1 MSTRTVGT
9 NTALLVVDVQ
19 NAVVARA
26 HRRNETV
33 RVIADLV
40 ERARQG
46 NVPVVWVQHHDDQL
60 AKDSHDWQIV
70 PELIPNDDEIIVHKS
85 YNDAF
90 EETDLEKHL
99 DQLGVGS
106 LVVTGA
112 QTEWC
117 IRSTLHGAIAR
128 GYDALLVADGHTTND
143 MSAEI
148 PATSIIELTNM
159 YWHWHSVPARTAGV
173 DVGKDV
179 TFGH

>member
-9 NTALLVVDVQ
+9 KTALLVVDVQ

-26 HRRNETV
+26 HRRDETI

-40 ERARQG
+40 ERARRAL
-46 NVPVVWVQHHDDQL
+46 VPVVWIQHHDDQL
-60 AKDSHDWQIV
+60 AKDSRDWQIV
-70 PELIPNDDEIIVHKS
+70 PELSPNEDEIVVHKS

-90 EETDLEKHL
+90 EETDLETCL
-99 DQLGVGS
+99 DQLGVGRV
-106 LVVTGA
+106 VVTGA

-148 PATSIIELTNM
+148 PATSIIELTNT
-159 YWHWHSVPARTAGV
+159 YWRWHAVPARTAGV
-173 DVGKDV
+173 ASGIDV

>member
-1 MSTRTVGT
+1 MSTRTAGT

-26 HRRNETV
+26 YRRDETV

-40 ERARQG
+40 ERARRAQ
-46 NVPVVWVQHHDDQL
+46 VPVVWIQHHDDHL
-60 AKDSHDWQIV
+60 AKGSSDWQIV
-70 PELIPNDDEIIVHKS
+70 PELSPTNDEIIVHKS

-99 DQLGVGS
+99 DCLGVGS

-128 GYDALLVADGHTTND
+128 GYDAVLVADGHTTND

-148 PATSIIELTNM
+148 PATSIIELTNT
-159 YWHWHSVPARTAGV
+159 YWQWHAVPDRTAGV
-173 DVGKDV
+173 ENGKDV
-179 TFGH
+179 TI

>member
-1 MSTRTVGT
+1 MSTRTAGT
-9 NTALLVVDVQ
+9 NTALLVVDAQ

-26 HRRNETV
+26 HKRNETV
-33 RVIADLV
+33 QVIADLV
-40 ERARQG
+40 ERARRAQ
-46 NVPVVWVQHHDDQL
+46 VPVVWIQHHDDQL
-60 AKDSHDWQIV
+60 AKGSPDWQIV
-70 PELIPNDDEIIVHKS
+70 PELKPNDDEIVVHKS

-99 DQLGVGS
+99 DRLGVGR

-112 QTEWC
+112 QSEWC

-148 PATSIIELTNM
+148 PATSIIELTNT
-159 YWHWHSVPARTAGV
+159 YWQWHSVPDRTAGV
-173 DVGKDV
+173 DYGKDV
-179 TFGH
+179 TF